1 MTATS
6 LNWQAQR
13 IDAAAQRILDAAEA
27 LYATHGVDGVTMRD
41 LAAAAGCSRATL
53 YRYFPSRETVQAAFV
68 DRSADRLAHE
78 VAAADRGGDAGD
90 RLIAAVTVA
99 LRLVRGNP
107 AFANWFRSDGVATA
121 AQLAVVSPAIESLAR
136 SFVAGLRGAGSTG
149 TGAGSDAERAR
160 WLVRVMLSLLTT
172 PGTDPD
178 DEAQMLRTFVVPVMV
193 S

>member
-53 YRYFPSRETVQAAFV
+53 YRYFPSRETVQTAFV

-78 VAAADRGGDAGD
+78 VAAADRGRRRRRSSDRGGHCRTPSGARQSRIRQLVPARRGRHRRPARRRIAGD
-90 RLIAAVTVA
+90 RVA
-99 LRLVRGNP
+99 RTQLRR
-107 AFANWFRSDGVATA
+107 R
-121 AQLAVVSPAIESLAR
+121 LAWCWVHA
-136 SFVAGLRGAGSTG
+136 G

-172 PGTDPD
+172 REPIPMMKRRCC
-178 DEAQMLRTFVVPVMV
+178 ARSSSP
-193 S
+193 SW